1 MLDKILDKI
10 LDKWIDKVLDK
21 IEDNI
26 LDKILYKKLD
36 KVLEKLWDEILD
48 MKLDKTIRH
57 ITTTTEPQPQPLPS
71 LQTTT
76 ATITTTTSTTTT
88 TNPTVKYHY
97 YHQASTTCH
106 NKNKYYNNDQHWT
119 KTSTTDATKFAQTT
133 TTNFAQTTTTRSA
146 QTTTTCTYNIVK
158 CISFVFAM
166 IAKNR
171 MHQHLSRTTI
181 YDQIWWSYWWSYMM
195 IIYDDHICWK
205 YWWAFWRTFWKL
217 TLFQNCLGIFGIC
230 FGIITG
236 TSKII
241 QTLWRS
247 FSFRKKR
254 RICLKRRKI
263 IVVSFPTI
271 QITQKYHVQPICA
284 LFHFSILSYFQ
295 RHNRLSWR
303 HNRLSWR
310 HTRLSWRHNRA
321 PSLKVRAIACRTFRF
336 KLAIR
341 TVYYASEN
349 GLLCIRKLFFSNF
362 ISRLCFK
369 QI

>member
-1 MLDKILDKI
+1 
-10 LDKWIDKVLDK
+10 
-21 IEDNI
+21 
-26 LDKILYKKLD
+26 
-36 KVLEKLWDEILD
+36 

-181 YDQIWWSYWWSYMM
+181 YDHIWWSDMM
-195 IIYDDHICWK
+195 IIYDDHIWWSYMLK
-205 YWWAFWRTFWKL
+205 ILMSILTNTLKIDFVSELFGDLWDMFWHHYWYLKNYPDPL
-217 TLFQNCLGIFGIC
+217 T
-230 FGIITG
+230 
-236 TSKII
+236 II
-241 QTLWRS
+241 Q
-247 FSFRKKR
+247 FSKKR
-254 RICLKRRKI
+254 RIGLKRRKI
-263 IVVSFPTI
+263 IVVSFSTI
-271 QITQKYHVQPICA
+271 QITQKSHVQPICA
-284 LFHFSILSYFQ
+284 LFHFFHFVIF
-295 RHNRLSWR
+295 
-303 HNRLSWR
+303 
-310 HTRLSWRHNRA
+310 
-321 PSLKVRAIACRTFRF
+321 
-336 KLAIR
+336 
-341 TVYYASEN
+341 SEA
-349 GLLCIRKLFFSNF
+349 
-362 ISRLCFK
+362 
-369 QI
+369 